1 MQVQQQYEY
10 FAILTEA
17 RPSLE
22 DPASMCRRWVADD
35 GQVHEEAF
43 TTDLVWAPSTALRSA
58 SGADEVQPVDEEA
71 AVRFQD
77 SLRDRVSRSKSPDGQ
92 PYTYVAWM
100 DNGSLDDP
108 DGVLRTWT
116 EPNGYNA
123 EQRYIPGT
131 GWRDSY
137 IREDWHRGRYD
148 GDFEVIDQATAEQI
162 IQRWEQR
169 RAEQG

>member
-1 MQVQQQYEY
+1 MQMEQQYEY

-17 RPSLE
+17 HPRLE
-22 DPASMCRRWVADD
+22 DPASMCRRWVDDD
-35 GQVHEEAF
+35 GQVHEESF
-43 TTDLVWAPSTALRSA
+43 TSDLTWVPSTASISTE
-58 SGADEVQPVDEEA
+58 SGAGEVHPVDEAA

-77 SLRDRVSRSKSPDGQ
+77 SLRYS
-92 PYTYVAWM
+92 YVAWV

-116 EPNGYNA
+116 KPNGYNS

-131 GWRDSY
+131 GWQDSY

-148 GDFEVIDQATAEQI
+148 GAFELINQATAEQI

-169 RAEQG
+169 RAERSPEVP